1 MSDWSSFKGDKDI
14 FDTWRDYIYE
24 SNAQDIE
31 IDLDEGFMSSLK
43 KAGSAIGKGAAAIG
57 KEAGKKVGLVQDP
70 SQRYRRDHRAAAKA
84 QQKIEKCNAQEG
96 MAWNYEKGVC
106 EKSADGADDQPAADQ
121 PAGAQLPKETP
132 LSITKRQPNVKI
144 GPEGQKE
151 PALVMQLQK
160 VGLSQKTSQVLAK
173 RLGQYLQQRKLKVA
187 EAMEV
192 IDAVLMAENL
202 LTEARKQKNL
212 NPKRLS
218 DEEKALIDAAARQAD
233 IQPGDWKR
241 VSGIK
246 GLRKGSTLIAVD
258 KDGVSRAWVY
268 AKNHENLAQ
277 QHSEQGTGPV
287 EAPEGAPE
295 EAPPEAPPAE
305 EPAAP
310 EEPSVEE
317 PAAPEEA
324 PEAPAE
330 EEPAAEE
337 PSIVDALRTKLK
349 QRDLDSDAGMIAA
362 AKGDEQAYL
371 GAYMYY
377 KSLVKLQK
385 ALAKN
390 PDAPADKLIGL
401 IKEDVKKGTIAEA
414 FERITTAFLTGLLT
428 EASPAARRKKRQKK
442 QMRTAGQAK
451 QAKMKS
457 AARTASAVVASQQQ
471 GAPEQPEEEPK
482 GESREEVLKWLA
494 GMIAKFKQAGLTD
507 GKRAVA
513 AARAARGVKDTQGA
527 QARDELI
534 AAFGADQTAVGKI
547 IANFISD
554 NQALLAQ
561 DPALKKLFTRDAE
574 GNAPVFDQFAQVVKQ
589 ALAQQLQRRG
599 YKPEEFGNI
608 LESVLRET
616 LLESRK

>member
-1 MSDWSSFKGDKDI
+1 MSDWSSFKGEKAI
-14 FDTWRDYIYE
+14 FDAWRDYIYE
-24 SNAQDIE
+24 SNAQDYEVE
-31 IDLDEGFMSSLK
+31 IDEGFMSGLK
-43 KAGSAIGKGAAAIG
+43 KAAGTVGKGAKALGRGAAAVG
-57 KEAGKKVGLVQDP
+57 KEVGKKTGLVQDP
-70 SQRYRRDHRAAAKA
+70 SQGYRRDHGAAARA
-84 QQKIEKCNAQEG
+84 QA
-96 MAWNYEKGVC
+96 AKG
-106 EKSADGADDQPAADQ
+106 DQPAGDQPAGDQPAGDQPAGDQ

-132 LSITKRQPNVKI
+132 LSIIKRQPNVKI

-151 PALVMQLQK
+151 PALAMQLQK
-160 VGLSQKTSQVLAK
+160 MGLSQQISQLLAK
-173 RLGQYLQQRKLKVA
+173 RLGQYLQQRQLKVA
-187 EAMEV
+187 EAVEI
-192 IDAVLMAENL
+192 IDAVLLAENL
-202 LTEARKQKNL
+202 FTEALKQKGL
-212 NPKRLS
+212 NPKTLS
-218 DEEKALIDAAARQAD
+218 VDQKALIDTSARQAD
-233 IQPGDWKR
+233 IQPGDWKK
-241 VSGIK
+241 VSKIK

-258 KDGVSRAWVY
+258 KDGVSRAF
-268 AKNHENLAQ
+268 ATNKSGMTAAEQHAAQ
-277 QHSEQGTGPV
+277 GIG
-287 EAPEGAPE
+287 PE
-295 EAPPEAPPAE
+295 E
-305 EPAAP
+305 
-310 EEPSVEE
+310 
-317 PAAPEEA
+317 APEEA

-349 QRDLDSDAGMIAA
+349 QRDLDSDAGMKAA

-401 IKEDVKKGTIAEA
+401 IKE
-414 FERITTAFLTGLLT
+414 
-428 EASPAARRKKRQKK
+428 
-442 QMRTAGQAK
+442 
-451 QAKMKS
+451 
-457 AARTASAVVASQQQ
+457 
-471 GAPEQPEEEPK
+471 EEPK
-482 GESREEVLKWLA
+482 GESRAEVLKWLA

-513 AARAARGVKDTQGA
+513 AARAARGAEDTQSARG
-527 QARDELI
+527 RDELI
-534 AAFGADQTAVGKI
+534 AAFGAEQTAVGKI

-554 NQALLAQ
+554 NEALLGQ

-574 GNAPVFDQFAQVVKQ
+574 GNAPAFDQFAQVVKQ